1 MEPSGRSDEVIT
13 SDSRI
18 VGCRGRVLVAALVLA
33 ALALIL
39 TATLVYRLFTWT
51 PPVPTR
57 AEIDAAPSVAATIL
71 PSNPGTAR
79 LEPNRPSNALALLE
93 PLSREG

>member
-1 MEPSGRSDEVIT
+1 MGPSGRSDEVIT
-13 SDSRI
+13 SDNRI

-51 PPVPTR
+51 PPVPRR
-57 AEIDAAPSVAATIL
+57 AEMDAAPSVAATIP

-79 LEPNRPSNALALLE
+79 LKPNRRSNAPALFE
-93 PLSREG
+93 PPSREG